1 MINVVDL
8 CHWDRE
14 CITNSVASM
23 IIHLLKGS
31 VPKDLVLN
39 SAFRDFAK
47 CNESYCSLDM
57 DDYSF
62 IRELDE
68 ISIKDGVAKVLNFI
82 GLDEV
87 PALVQLFMDMDLEPG
102 VYVVDEKVGI
112 NIKGELGARINESL
126 GIALYSVA
134 AYDNAIT
141 RLSAAAAIY
150 EGLGNV
156 GRARFMEAMSK
167 IARAEDL
174 RVKASR
180 LHEEGK
186 HDDEKSMIEEASRLY
201 ASSVISFREAVGIN
215 EAKANEVLSMMDSSE
230 VLANYYFTHG
240 DVARALQ
247 YYDACRSVPS
257 NVGGLGEGYWE
268 AVKIK
273 GDLCG
278 AFYYLCKAIEEG
290 DWKVY
295 EEAGDK
301 FLDLINEGLIDE
313 LTTEGAVIAYRG
325 ALDGINEINDALR
338 IYSKYVKAVSRYFD
352 NVIRDRYGG
361 FDAFIEEFR
370 RGNYEELAKVLNTD
384 VNTLKLYIVG
394 KVMMDVVK
402 EEGLGEDEALEIL
415 AYLAGLGL
423 NPLDMS
429 IDDMIDELRG
439 LVTDENFIEEIRK
452 LLLRVKERLDGLIIK

>member
-1 MINVVDL
+1 
-8 CHWDRE
+8 
-14 CITNSVASM
+14 M

-352 NVIRDRYGG
+352 NVIRDRYGD
-361 FDAFIEEFR
+361 FDAFIGEFR

>member
-352 NVIRDRYGG
+352 NVIRDRYGD
-361 FDAFIEEFR
+361 FDAFIGEFR

>member
-23 IIHLLKGS
+23 IIRLLKGS

-39 SAFRDFAK
+39 SAFKDFAK
-47 CNESYCSLDM
+47 CDESYCSLDM

-87 PALVQLFMDMDLEPG
+87 PALVQLLMDMDLEPG

-186 HDDEKSMIEEASRLY
+186 HDDERSMIEEASRLY

-394 KVMMDVVK
+394 KVMMDAVK

-452 LLLRVKERLDGLIIK
+452 LLLKVKERLDGLIIK